1 VIALS
6 ELMSRPEPVS
16 ELTTFPRSDVEQS
29 IVRRFERQVE
39 LHGRRTAV
47 VDKQR
52 ELTYDEL
59 NRRANTLAHALARV
73 TGPEPTRVAIYL
85 DKGGAYLAAILAV
98 LKAGHAYVPLDPA
111 FPRDRNAFL
120 VEDARAPV
128 LLTNGA
134 HARGLADLLG
144 AATTVVDI
152 DQLAPLVADERN
164 LDLSISPDALAYIIY
179 TSGSTGRP
187 KGVMQNHRNTLHGC
201 MRRTHLQ
208 QIVPEDRMTLFYSC
222 SVMGSVYCIFGA
234 LLNGAA
240 LLPFDFREEGLL
252 DLAAWLVKQ
261 RVSVFHSVAS
271 VFRQFA
277 NAFDGQIAGS
287 SVRLVIFGGE
297 RVFVSDIA
305 AARRVFAPRVSFFT
319 GLGSTETGTIRHFL
333 IGPETELASRV
344 VPIGYPVE
352 GVDVVLTAASG
363 EPVDTGEVGEINVRS
378 RYLALGYW
386 NNEEATQR
394 AFSVV
399 DADAGIRNYR
409 MGDLA
414 QLLPGGLLE
423 HRGRKDFQVK
433 IRGFR
438 VEVGEVDA
446 ALQSHPA
453 LREGAV
459 KAQDIGNET
468 QLVAY
473 VVPRSEAPG
482 ARPLSAR
489 ELREF
494 LRAKLPSYMVPS
506 VFVGLAALPRTPNG
520 KVDAIA
526 LPLPLPTNELSD
538 GRRATPATAS
548 ERALVGICSALLG
561 RAEIGTN
568 ESFLDVGGDSLSAT
582 KLVARIHK
590 QLGVKLS
597 MRSVL
602 SGRDIAA
609 LATEIDQSPS
619 APSESSFGLEVTTRE
634 RVPATSAQKR
644 MWLVEQLHPGTAA
657 YNISNSV
664 RLRGPLEVDALT
676 QALNGVV
683 ARHGS
688 LRTGFEAEEE
698 VLWQVERPHT
708 AFTLPCTDLTSVDAA
723 TREELAL
730 GLMREHSGRSLD
742 LARGPLFVCQLLLLG
757 AEDHVLC
764 LAFNHI
770 VYDNIWSSSIF
781 FQELGALYQGLAR
794 GPSVAPSLE
803 PVQFRFLDYAAW
815 EQARVERGELGEHLA
830 YWTKQLEGLPPSL
843 ELPSDRPRP
852 AETSFRGGQVA
863 FKVPPE
869 LRLALLSFNRRHSTT
884 VFMSLLA
891 AWQLLLHRYSAQ
903 DDLAVGT
910 PTGRRYRPETEG
922 MIGLFINNLVL
933 RARFPEGISFE
944 ELARQVRQTCI
955 EAFEHDEV
963 PFESLVAA
971 LSPTRT
977 AGAPPFFRHF
987 FIHRNASQSSWALP
1001 GLELEPLVQHHG
1013 TSKFDLTLSILET
1026 EHELSGTLEYS
1037 SDLFERESM
1046 QRLTE
1051 NYLTLLG
1058 AALAAPAMAV
1068 ARLEIVSEAERELAV
1083 RAWNRTSHEY
1093 PAELGLTGLFK
1104 LQVVARPEAVAVVAD
1119 DATLCYADLDEAAE
1133 RMAAQLRALGVGRD
1147 VLVGVCLQRS
1157 ARLLVALLG
1166 VLKAGGAYVPLDPE
1180 YPAERLSSMLEDS
1193 GARVLLCETGVVDRF
1208 TEPSAS
1214 VLLFDQLPEFATMVR
1229 TKREHVT
1236 PAPEDLAYVIYTSG
1250 STGKPK
1256 GVQVTQRGLANFLCS
1271 MQREPGITSADVVQS
1286 LTTVCF
1292 DIAVLEL
1299 FLPLI
1304 AGARVIISDREVSL
1318 SPTALQKTLLDHGA
1332 TLMQAT
1338 PVTWRMLLD
1347 GGWQGQPKLKVL
1359 CGGEAMG
1366 DDLAERLLGTGCE
1379 IWNVYGP
1386 TETTVWSSI
1395 GRIGAKSDAR
1405 CLGQPIAN
1413 TQLLVTNASLALQP
1427 IGVPGELMI
1436 GGDGL
1441 ARGYLGRDDLTA
1453 ERFVES
1459 ALGSNGRLY
1468 RTGDLAVRRADGAIE
1483 FFGRADH
1490 QVKIRGFRVEL
1501 GDVEAQLARHPAVRQ
1516 AVVVAREDVPG
1527 EKRLVAY
1534 CVPTHADPS
1543 EPRSVPADVLH
1554 AHLKALLPHYMI
1566 PAVFVTLEALPLTPN
1581 GKIDRKRLP
1590 APADPEKQ
1598 QLEPLGGGGVRDD
1611 LDRSFLAVWEAVLR
1625 RSNLS
1630 IDDDF
1635 FALGGDSML
1644 AIRLVKE
1651 LKRATGIDYPLS
1663 TLFSAPTI
1671 RELVARV
1678 GEAAERAASVVHLNS
1693 VHSGIPIYC
1702 LAGVKLYKELAEH
1715 FVSAPVFGVFAK
1727 RELAGIQAQVA
1738 GETVTVPVAA
1748 LTQIYADA
1756 IARHATQ
1763 KKLVLVGLSFGGL
1776 MALEVAAELNGRGFD
1791 IRHVA
1796 LFDSVPPGAYVRSF
1810 RKTVT
1815 DLTQQLA
1822 EGRAVDTL
1830 KDLFGRAYARVVASV
1845 PLDLTRLPLGS
1856 ASRRQSVQGQAFR
1869 KMTAAY
1875 DPSGKE
1881 YFLDALLIKATQKT
1895 LGIGARLKPDYGF
1908 REMILG
1914 RLDVA
1919 EVDADHRGLLDG
1931 AAASRVYTLLSDY
1944 LEANDPLS
1952 SGVVSISPPA
1962 QPGQA
1967 RMDQAA
1973 DDGQVGPSPRQR
1985 SGS

>member
-6 ELMSRPEPVS
+6 ELTAFSD
-16 ELTTFPRSDVEQS
+16 LTTFPESDTEQS

-39 LHGRRTAV
+39 LHGRRIAV

-52 ELTYDEL
+52 EYTYDEL
-59 NRRANTLAHALARV
+59 NHLANTLGHALSRV

-85 DKGGAYLAAILAV
+85 DKGAGYLAAILAV

-120 VEDARAPV
+120 VEDASAPV
-128 LLTNGA
+128 VLTNAA
-134 HARGLADLLG
+134 HARGLAELLG
-144 AATTVVDI
+144 TKTTLIDI
-152 DQLAPLVADERN
+152 DQLEPRGGDEQN
-164 LDLSISPDALAYIIY
+164 LDLPVSPDALAYIIY

-208 QIVPEDRMTLFYSC
+208 RIVPEDRMTLFYSC

-240 LLPFDFREEGLL
+240 LLPYDFREEGLV
-252 DLAAWLVKQ
+252 DFASWLVKQ
-261 RVSVFHSVAS
+261 EVSIFHSVAS

-277 NAFDGQIAGS
+277 NGFEGQIAGCA
-287 SVRLVIFGGE
+287 VRLVIFGGE

-305 AARRVFAPRVSFFT
+305 AARRVFTPQVSFFT

-352 GVDVVLTAASG
+352 GVDVVLTAPSG
-363 EPVDTGEVGEINVRS
+363 EPVNAGEVGEINVRS

-394 AFSVV
+394 AFSVI
-399 DADAGIRNYR
+399 DAQAGIRNYR

-414 QLLPGGLLE
+414 ELLPGGLLE

-438 VEVGEVDA
+438 VEVGEVEA

-453 LREGAV
+453 VREGAV
-459 KAQDIGNET
+459 KAQEIGNDT

-473 VVPRSEAPG
+473 VVRRAEAN
-482 ARPLSAR
+482 ARALNAR

-494 LRAKLPSYMVPS
+494 LRAKLPTYMVPAI
-506 VFVGLAALPRTPNG
+506 FVGLDALPRTPNG

-526 LPLPLPTNELSD
+526 LPLPLPSNELSD
-538 GRRATPATAS
+538 EQRVAPATAT
-548 ERALVGICSALLG
+548 ERALVEVCSALLG
-561 RAEIGTN
+561 RSEIGTN
-568 ESFLDVGGDSLSAT
+568 ENFFDVGGDSLSAT

-597 MRSVL
+597 MRAVL
-602 SGRDIAA
+602 SGLDIAA
-609 LATEIDQSPS
+609 LARELDGSPS
-619 APSESSFGLEVTTRE
+619 ASPESSLAFEVTKRE

-644 MWLVEQLHPGTAA
+644 MWLVEQLNPGTAA
-657 YNISNSV
+657 YNISNAV
-664 RLRGPLEVDALT
+664 RLRGPLDVDALT
-676 QALNGVV
+676 RALNGVV

-688 LRTGFEAEEE
+688 LRTCFEAAED
-698 VLWQVERPHT
+698 VLWQVEQPHV
-708 AFTLPCTDLTSVDAA
+708 AFPLPSTDISGMDSGA
-723 TREELAL
+723 REKLAL
-730 GLMREHSGRSLD
+730 GLVREHSSRNLD
-742 LARGPLFVCQLLLLG
+742 LAKGPLFECQLLVLG
-757 AEDHVLC
+757 ADDHILC
-764 LAFNHI
+764 LSFNHI
-770 VYDNIWSSSIF
+770 IYDNIWSSSIF
-781 FQELGALYQGLAR
+781 FRELGELYQLLSR
-794 GPSVAPSLE
+794 GASATSSLE
-803 PVQFRFLDYAAW
+803 PLPFRFLDYAAW
-815 EQARVERGELGEHLA
+815 EHARIERGELGEHLA
-830 YWTKQLEGLPPSL
+830 YWKKQLDGLPTSL
-843 ELPSDRPRP
+843 ELPSDHARP
-852 AETSFRGGQVA
+852 AETSFSGGQIV
-863 FKVPPE
+863 FKVPAE
-869 LRLALLSFNRRHSTT
+869 VRLALLAFNRRHSAT

-891 AWQLLLHRYSAQ
+891 TWQLLLHRYSGQ
-903 DDLAVGT
+903 EDLAVGT
-910 PTGRRYRPETEG
+910 PTGRRYRSETEG

-933 RARFPEGISFE
+933 RARFTEGMSFE
-944 ELARQVRQTCI
+944 ELVLRVRQTCI
-955 EAFEHDEV
+955 DAFEHDEV
-963 PFESLVAA
+963 PFESLVAELA
-971 LSPTRT
+971 PARSS
-977 AGAPPFFRHF
+977 GAPPFFRHF
-987 FIHRNASQSSWALP
+987 FIHRNASQSGWALP
-1001 GLELEPLVQHHG
+1001 GLELEPIVQHHG

-1037 SDLFERESM
+1037 SDLFEREGM

-1051 NYLTLLG
+1051 NYITLLG
-1058 AALAAPAMAV
+1058 AALATPAMPV
-1068 ARLEIVSEAERELAV
+1068 AQLGLISEAEREFTI
-1083 RAWNRTSHEY
+1083 RAWNRTDREY
-1093 PAELGLTGLFK
+1093 PAELGVIGLFEQ
-1104 LQVVARPEAVAVVAD
+1104 QVAAQPAAIAVVAD
-1119 DATLCYADLDEAAE
+1119 DATLCYADLNAAAE
-1133 RMAAQLRALGVGRD
+1133 RVAGQLKALGVGRD

-1180 YPAERLSSMLEDS
+1180 YPAERLTSMLEDS
-1193 GARVLLCETGVVDRF
+1193 GARVLLCESGVVDRF
-1208 TEPSAS
+1208 REPSAS
-1214 VLLFDQLPEFATMVR
+1214 VLLFDQLPEVATFVR
-1229 TKREHVT
+1229 SKREPVAS
-1236 PAPEDLAYVIYTSG
+1236 APEDLAYVIYTSG

-1256 GVQVTQRGLANFLCS
+1256 GVQVTQRGLTNFLCS

-1292 DIAVLEL
+1292 DIAALEL

-1304 AGARVIISDREVSL
+1304 AGARVIIGDREVSL
-1318 SPTALQKTLLDHGA
+1318 SPTALQKSLLEQQATLL
-1332 TLMQAT
+1332 QAT

-1347 GGWQGQPKLKVL
+1347 GGWKGEPKLKIL

-1366 DDLAERLLGTGCE
+1366 DDLAERLLATGCE
-1379 IWNVYGP
+1379 VWNVYGP
-1386 TETTVWSSI
+1386 TETTVWSSV
-1395 GRIGAKSDAR
+1395 GRIRAKSDAR
-1405 CLGQPIAN
+1405 CLGIPIAN
-1413 TQLLVTNASLALQP
+1413 TQLLVTNAALAVQP

-1453 ERFVES
+1453 ERFVAS
-1459 ALGSNGRLY
+1459 PLGSTGRLY

-1501 GDVEAQLARHPAVRQ
+1501 GDIEAQLARHPGVRQ

-1527 EKRLVAY
+1527 EKRLIAY
-1534 CVPTHADPS
+1534 CVPADSDASGPLG
-1543 EPRSVPADVLH
+1543 VPGDVLH

-1566 PAVFVTLEALPLTPN
+1566 PAAFVSLEALPLTPN

-1590 APADPEKQ
+1590 APPDTQKPVISS
-1598 QLEPLGGGGVRDD
+1598 PGGGGVRDD
-1611 LDRSFLAVWEAVLR
+1611 LDRSFLAVWEAILR
-1625 RSNLS
+1625 RSNIS

-1693 VHSGIPIYC
+1693 VSSGVPIYC

-1715 FVSAPVFGVFAK
+1715 FASAPVFGVFAK
-1727 RELAGIQAQVA
+1727 RELAGLQAQVA
-1738 GETVTVPVAA
+1738 GQAVAVPVDA

-1756 IARHATQ
+1756 IARHAVQ
-1763 KKLVLVGLSFGGL
+1763 KKIVLVGLSFGGL
-1776 MALEVAAELNGRGFD
+1776 MALEVAAELNRRGFD
-1791 IRHVA
+1791 IRNVA

-1810 RKTVT
+1810 RKAIV
-1815 DLTQQLA
+1815 DLRRHVVD
-1822 EGRAVDTL
+1822 GRAVDKL
-1830 KDLFGRAYARVVASV
+1830 KDLLGRAYARVAASV
-1845 PLDLTRLPLGS
+1845 PLDLTRLPLG
-1856 ASRRQSVQGQAFR
+1856 AGSRQQSVQGQAFR

-1875 DPSGKE
+1875 DPSGKK
-1881 YFLDALLIKATQKT
+1881 YFLNVLLIKATQKT
-1895 LGIGARLKPDYGF
+1895 LGIGARLKHDYGF
-1908 REMILG
+1908 DEMIVG

-1931 AAASRVYTLLSDY
+1931 AAVERVYQLLSDY
-1944 LEANDPLS
+1944 LEANDPMS
-1952 SGVVSISPPA
+1952 SGVVSISPVADAGLA
-1962 QPGQA
+1962 QNHQA
-1967 RMDQAA
+1967 GGGGRHVD
-1973 DDGQVGPSPRQR
+1973 PTPRQR